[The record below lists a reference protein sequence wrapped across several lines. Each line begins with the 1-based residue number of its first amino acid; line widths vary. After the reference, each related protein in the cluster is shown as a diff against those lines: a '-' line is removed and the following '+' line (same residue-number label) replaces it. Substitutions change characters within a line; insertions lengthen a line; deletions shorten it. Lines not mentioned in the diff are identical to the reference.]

1 MTTLSEGKTPGDF
14 LLFEENSA
22 YSRDEATIA
31 AGADLEPGAVLGQIT
46 ASGKL
51 VSSDRTAVD
60 GSETPVAILMTPAA
74 AASADVTNAVVLARH
89 AQVRRGGL
97 TFDASITTEGHR
109 DTAVAALAD
118 VGIIAR

>member
-14 LLFEENSA
+14 LLFEEQDH
-22 YSRDEATIA
+22 YSRDEVTIA
-31 AGADLEPGAVLGQIT
+31 ASADLEPGAVLGKIT
-46 ASGKL
+46 ASGKYVL
-51 VSSDRTAVD
+51 SVNTETD
-60 GSETPVAILMTPAA
+60 GSETPVAVLLTQAA
-74 AASADVTNAVVLARH
+74 AASADVSAVVLARH
-89 AQVRRGGL
+89 SRVRRGGL